1 MFKRMQ
7 EISTHLGAVCK
18 FMRRQVY
25 FSKATLADEAA
36 KRIVAYVLEIFRR
49 ELTEGYVLA

>member
-1 MFKRMQ
+1 MFNRMHQ
-7 EISTHLGAVCK
+7 MSTHLGAVCK

-25 FSKATLADEAA
+25 FSKATLADETT